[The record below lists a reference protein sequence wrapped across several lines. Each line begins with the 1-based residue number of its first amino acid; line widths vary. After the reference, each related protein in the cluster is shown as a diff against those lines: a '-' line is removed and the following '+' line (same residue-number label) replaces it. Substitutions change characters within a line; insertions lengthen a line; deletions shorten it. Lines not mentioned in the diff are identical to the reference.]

1 MLKHLML
8 NMDELLMNLY
18 CDHTLAVK
26 LSQKKTRT
34 PDCRDSG
41 QGFSKY
47 CSFFFISFTYSFT
60 ISLAMNWDKSRYTM
74 VYRWATAATAA
85 FAACRFCDQIGV
97 SNPMARHLAMH
108 KSIKSGDF
116 CRPIKIIYYEK
127 KPKDT

>member
-1 MLKHLML
+1 MDIYIYVYCTLLYLYSKH
-8 NMDELLMNLY
+8 
-18 CDHTLAVK
+18 
-26 LSQKKTRT
+26 
-34 PDCRDSG
+34 
-41 QGFSKY
+41 
-47 CSFFFISFTYSFT
+47 
-60 ISLAMNWDKSRYTM
+60 RYTM

-97 SNPMARHLAMH
+97 SQHRMARHLAMH